1 MRDRKGTERRI
12 HLMRR
17 FLRYHE
23 FYLAIVI
30 IVLSIIITSINRQ
43 FLTLENFFDLLKSY
57 SFLGILAVGVLIVL
71 ISGGIDISFT
81 AMTSV
86 AEYVMALYIINLES
100 NIVMAFVLAV
110 LVGIALGAFNAT
122 FIYFL
127 RIPAIIVT
135 IATLNIYYGL
145 LSFFSGGKWIYALP
159 GWFRDFSVIEVFR
172 LVNQEGISYGL
183 SIVTVIWLAVVLL
196 ALFILRHTT
205 LGRSIYA
212 MGGNPVSAQRVG
224 VNIFKLQFFVY
235 CFMGA
240 LSGVAAVVHA
250 LLVMNVAPNAIV
262 GKELDV
268 IAAVVLGGANLAG
281 GAGTLLGTILGVA
294 LVALMSN
301 GITLMRVSSLWY
313 NVFIGL
319 IIIIS
324 VGVTAYQLRTKEK
337 QRAVIDIE

>member
-1 MRDRKGTERRI
+1 MSETSVMK
-12 HLMRR
+12 R

-23 FYLAIVI
+23 FYVLIVI
-30 IVLSIIITSINRQ
+30 IILAIIITSVNKQ
-43 FLTLENFFDLLKSY
+43 FFTLENFFDLLKSY

-86 AEYVMALYIINLES
+86 AEYVMAIYIINLKG
-100 NIVMAFVLAV
+100 NILIAFLIAI
-110 LVGIALGAFNAT
+110 LVGLALGAFNAT
-122 FIYFL
+122 LIHFL
-127 RIPAIIVT
+127 RIPTIITT

-145 LSFFSGGKWIYALP
+145 LSFFSGGKWIYSLP
-159 GWFRDFSVIEVFR
+159 NWFRDFSVIEVIK
-172 LVNQEGISYGL
+172 LVNKEGIRYGL
-183 SIVTVIWLAVVLL
+183 SIVTIIWIFVLL
-196 ALFILRHTT
+196 LAFCILRYTT

-212 MGGNPVSAQRVG
+212 MGGNRISAQRVG
-224 VNIFKLQFFVY
+224 LNILRLQFFVY
-235 CFMGA
+235 CFMGF
-240 LSGVAAVVHA
+240 LSGIAAVVHA

-281 GAGTLLGTILGVA
+281 GAGSLLGTILGVT

-319 IIIIS
+319 IIIVS
-324 VGVTAYQLRTKEK
+324 VCMSAHQLKIK
-337 QRAVIDIE
+337 QSQRAVIDIE

>member
-1 MRDRKGTERRI
+1 
-12 HLMRR
+12 MRR
-17 FLRYHE
+17 FLKYHE
-23 FYLAIVI
+23 SYVLIVIVVLAIA
-30 IVLSIIITSINRQ
+30 ITSINKQ
-43 FLTLENFFDLLKSY
+43 FFTLENLFDLLKSY

-71 ISGGIDISFT
+71 VSGGIDISFT

-86 AEYVMALYIINLES
+86 AEYVMAIYIINLKS
-100 NIVMAFVLAV
+100 NILIAFLISI

-122 FIYFL
+122 LIHFL
-127 RIPAIIVT
+127 RIPTIITT

-145 LSFFSGGKWIYALP
+145 LSFFSGGKWIYNLP
-159 GWFRDFSVIEVFR
+159 DWFRNFSVIEVIK
-172 LVNQEGISYGL
+172 LVNREGIGYGL
-183 SIVTVIWLAVVLL
+183 SIVTLIWIFVILL
-196 ALFILRHTT
+196 AFFILRYTT

-212 MGGNPVSAQRVG
+212 MGGNRISAQRVG
-224 VNIFKLQFFVY
+224 LNILRLHFFVY
-235 CFMGA
+235 CFMGL
-240 LSGVAAVVHA
+240 LSGIAAVVHA

-281 GAGTLLGTILGVA
+281 GAGSLLGTIFGVI

-319 IIIIS
+319 IIMVS
-324 VGVTAYQLRTKEK
+324 VSMSAHQLKIKQR
-337 QRAVIDIE
+337 QRAVIDVE